1 MFFCFFV
8 CCFFAQLAFA
18 ACKICSL
25 FLLVLGKLGIA
36 IKDLQSTSQ
45 LFKKPDFNNLCE

>member
-8 CCFFAQLAFA
+8 CCFL
-18 ACKICSL
+18 L
-25 FLLVLGKLGIA
+25 NWHLLLVKSVLSFCWSQKLGIA